1 MAVRPA
7 DPSSADYIGGD
18 TLGNNLLS
26 VSVSVS
32 RGSIGSVRHVGGLNS
47 LAGGSWDLVLD
58 WSAGHLGDGVAVL
71 NLNWDKL
78 DLRVINTVLGGD
90 FTASV
95 LDGSLDRVSNSV
107 SNWGNWSNMVSSV
120 SSEKL
125 RISFGIS
132 LGFTLAIMISSR
144 CNSGNWGITKGVN
157 NLLADLLVFNL
168 FGFDNLSCAN
178 ILCRW
183 NTSLCDQNLD
193 IGDTIG
199 SRHHMA
205 SMVGCSQE
213 LRIGLSICVS
223 SRGGISHGQKA
234 RQSKDLKFRT
244 LVNVMREE
252 LI

>member
-1 MAVRPA
+1 
-7 DPSSADYIGGD
+7 
-18 TLGNNLLS
+18 
-26 VSVSVS
+26 
-32 RGSIGSVRHVGGLNS
+32 
-47 LAGGSWDLVLD
+47 
-58 WSAGHLGDGVAVL
+58 
-71 NLNWDKL
+71 
-78 DLRVINTVLGGD
+78 
-90 FTASV
+90 
-95 LDGSLDRVSNSV
+95 
-107 SNWGNWSNMVSSV
+107 MVSSI

-132 LGFTLAIMISSR
+132 LGFTLAIMISSG
-144 CNSGNWGITKGVN
+144 CNRGITKGVN

-178 ILCRW
+178 ILGRW

-234 RQSKDLKFRT
+234 RQSKD
-244 LVNVMREE
+244 
-252 LI
+252 